1 MLHLPERL
9 KPKFTETGA
18 MSNYDTVFER
28 ARELMESGTD
38 LDAAIQLWDQLLRD
52 LPSDSEELQEE
63 RAILYLNKALC
74 LAELGR
80 PGEAAVTAEA
90 PLQNEDLD
98 VADEV
103 FLQLLLVVM
112 EQWRRS
118 GDLGKARLA
127 GERALAFLEEAP
139 MCSHQSLVAVS
150 QERAALAREMGKPDD
165 AENTLQTVLE
175 ILDDEL
181 ADEELDA
188 ETAEE
193 LHWSKAKIFETRAH
207 NRFEGHADE
216 IARLDL
222 EDALKI
228 YHELLGSDHEETRRL
243 KELLEQVSGNY

>member
-1 MLHLPERL
+1 
-9 KPKFTETGA
+9 

-181 ADEELDA
+181 
-188 ETAEE
+188 
-193 LHWSKAKIFETRAH
+193 HWSKAKIFETRAH